1 LLNFLS
7 TSLDEASE
15 FTNANRRLLLLTLTI
30 TCSLG
35 QVASTIYVSS
45 VPAIA
50 SALDTSVS
58 RVQLTFVAYLAAFAV
73 SMLVLGPLSDRYGRR
88 RTMILGMSLSALG
101 GIACAASPTI
111 EFLIGARVLQG
122 IGLSAGLVVG
132 RATVRDLYG
141 EDGAAQI
148 IAGLSIVLTL
158 LQALAPIPGGY
169 LQAWIGW
176 RANFVAVTVLTAAAL
191 ALVLRYVPD
200 STGGDRTRP
209 QTGAVLALARTMLA
223 GYRGLIH
230 TRRFVAY
237 ALTAAGAHAGFHI
250 FAAGAPAV
258 LIIGFA
264 IPPQDY
270 GYYASLPPMGFLVG
284 SFLSNRLTRR
294 LGTDGLIAI
303 GSAVLIPAG
312 FAMVGLAVLH
322 FGSPYAIVGPMV
334 LICCGSGL
342 ITPNAVAASLG
353 VKVDIV
359 GAASGLASFLQMA
372 GAACATA
379 ALSVGP
385 SGNPL
390 VLAVVVASAGLF
402 AVAAFGSLVQFARF
416 PANAEARVGPA
427 RFTKRR
433 VNGRVIRDPPSGRSG
448 PASPP
453 ATGLLRPRQRIL
465 RAPAGS

>member
-1 LLNFLS
+1 VLKLFGA
-7 TSLDEASE
+7 SLDERNACAS
-15 FTNANRRLLLLTLTI
+15 ARRRPLLPTLTI

-35 QVASTIYVSS
+35 LVASTIYVPS

-50 SALDTSVS
+50 TALETTVS

-88 RTMILGMSLSALG
+88 RTMILGLSLSALG
-101 GIACAASPTI
+101 SIACASSPTI
-111 EFLIGARVLQG
+111 EFLIGARILQG
-122 IGLSAGLVVG
+122 IGLSGGMVVG
-132 RATVRDLYG
+132 RATIRDLYG

-158 LQALAPIPGGY
+158 LQAFAPIPGGY

-176 RANFVAVTVLTAAAL
+176 RANFIAVAVLTAAAL
-191 ALVLRYVPD
+191 ALVLRYLPE
-200 STGGDRTRP
+200 SNGGNLARR
-209 QTGAVLALARTMLA
+209 QTGVLLARAMLA
-223 GYRGLIH
+223 SYRSLIH

-258 LIIGFA
+258 LMIGFA

-284 SFLSNRLTRR
+284 SFLSNRLTQR
-294 LGTDGLIAI
+294 LGVDSLIAI

-312 FAMVGLAVLH
+312 FAMVALAVLH
-322 FGSPYAIVGPMV
+322 FGSPYAIVGPMI

-342 ITPNAVAASLG
+342 ITPNAVAGSLG
-353 VKVDIV
+353 VKVGIV
-359 GAASGLASFLQMA
+359 GAASGLASFLQMV

-379 ALSVGP
+379 ALSLGP

-390 VLAVVVASAGLF
+390 VLAVVIASAGLF
-402 AVAAFGSLVQFARF
+402 AVTAFGSLVQFARF
-416 PANAEARVGPA
+416 PAKTRAGASARHVS
-427 RFTKRR
+427 
-433 VNGRVIRDPPSGRSG
+433 PSGV
-448 PASPP
+448 
-453 ATGLLRPRQRIL
+453 
-465 RAPAGS
+465 